1 MKRDKVGSDGMKRDE
16 PSRQGRSNHTSP
28 QAEAPE
34 SEVSAAVVHWQPDNL
49 TRPAC
54 GAALRP
60 GEGYARLERGRRLV
74 TCAGCRAADP
84 RQVDLFTGRP
94 HVAAATAREPLRLPH
109 VDAETALLP
118 VAPVVHGGRVLPPV
132 HVATLPPVET
142 WCGRQGHAVNR
153 SLNDGAASV
162 ALVGIAVGAV
172 VGPDRLTETP
182 DLVTCGGCLERRPRP
197 LVSVLRRMIA
207 AGQTEVVERQLSLW
221 PTPAPAAGAA
231 VRAGH
236 KKGRAPGRGD
246 RGGGPVNE
254 ANLIR

>member
-28 QAEAPE
+28 QADAPE
-34 SEVSAAVVHWQPDNL
+34 PEVIAAVVHWQPDNL
-49 TRPAC
+49 MRPTC

-60 GEGYARLERGRRLV
+60 GEGYARLERDRRVV
-74 TCAGCRAADP
+74 TCGGCRAADP
-84 RQVDLFTGRP
+84 RQADLFTGR
-94 HVAAATAREPLRLPH
+94 PH

-118 VAPVVHGGRVLPPV
+118 VSVPVVHGGRVLPPV

-142 WCGRQGHAVNR
+142 WCGHQGHAVNR
-153 SLNDGAASV
+153 SLNDGAASA

-197 LVSVLRRMIA
+197 LVSVLRRMIT

-221 PTPAPAAGAA
+221 PTPAPAAGTGS
-231 VRAGH
+231 R
-236 KKGRAPGRGD
+236 R
-246 RGGGPVNE
+246 RGGGPH
-254 ANLIR
+254 IRRAARPVG